1 MAVKLSLVCALAL
14 VVASAAA
21 AAAEPPKSG
30 PGPLAAE
37 TVDEL
42 IVRDPAGKK
51 AVPCKAHF
59 PKTGGP
65 YPVIVFS
72 HGFGG
77 NKDAFGPVGKH
88 WASHGYVVIHPSHAD
103 GVGRARREPAKPAK
117 ADDAD
122 PARADTVKAD
132 PAEAKA
138 DESVPGRPRPG
149 GLAGGFFG
157 GLNDPQKIGGRVGD
171 VTLIL
176 DALDHLPRTVPA
188 LAGKIDKD
196 RVGVG
201 GHSFGAYTAMLV
213 GGVTADLGGQRDRS
227 YLDKRVRCILP
238 ISAQGTGQQGLT
250 AKSWEQLKL
259 PMMTITGTRD
269 RGAGGQGLDWK
280 TEPYQH
286 SPPGDKYL
294 VVIEGANHV
303 SFGGGLGARGAD
315 IVACVELAS
324 THFWDAY
331 LKDSAA
337 AKEYLQAGQLA
348 EDTNGKC
355 TFEKK

>member
-1 MAVKLSLVCALAL
+1 MAVKLPLVCVLAL
-14 VVASAAA
+14 VAASAATP
-21 AAAEPPKSG
+21 AEPPKASA
-30 PGPLAAE
+30 PGPVGVE

-42 IVRDPAGKK
+42 TVRDAAGKK
-51 AVPCKAHF
+51 EVPCKAHF

-77 NKDAFGPVGKH
+77 NKDAFGAVGKH

-103 GVGRARREPAKPAK
+103 GVGKARREPAKGGANEPA
-117 ADDAD
+117 
-122 PARADTVKAD
+122 
-132 PAEAKA
+132 
-138 DESVPGRPRPG
+138 GRPR
-149 GLAGGFFG
+149 LGGFVG

-171 VTLIL
+171 LTLIL
-176 DALDHLPRTVPA
+176 DSLDDLPKTVPA
-188 LAGKIDKD
+188 LTGKVDKG

-201 GHSFGAYTAMLV
+201 GHSFGAFTAMLV
-213 GGVTADLGGQRDRS
+213 GGVTADLGGEKGRS
-227 YLDKRVRCILP
+227 YLDKRVKCILP

-250 AKSWEQLKL
+250 DKSWDKLAL

-280 TEPYQH
+280 REPYKY

-294 VVIEGANHV
+294 AVIDGANHV
-303 SFGGGLGARGAD
+303 SFGGGLGPRGD
-315 IVACVELAS
+315 DVVACVTLAR

-337 AKEYLQAGQLA
+337 AKEYLRAGRLA
-348 EDTNGKC
+348 TDTGGKC
-355 TFEKK
+355 AFESK